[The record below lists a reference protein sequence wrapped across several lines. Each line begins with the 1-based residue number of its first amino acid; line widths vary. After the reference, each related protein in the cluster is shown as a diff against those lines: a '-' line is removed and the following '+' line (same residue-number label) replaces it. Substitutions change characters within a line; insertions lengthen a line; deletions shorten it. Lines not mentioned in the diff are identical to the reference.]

1 MEWFNPTNLPY
12 PLAGRAR
19 GTRGRATASPYG
31 GFEPMNRSVRTALL
45 ACLTLALGFAAGAA
59 AATAGPPPILDRE
72 LFFGNPE
79 IAGAQLSPD
88 GQYVAFLKPW
98 SDTRNI
104 WVKRTD
110 EPFDAARRV
119 TAETKRPIP
128 GFFWTRDSRLI
139 LYVKDND
146 GDENYNVWAV
156 DPAAPKAEG
165 KDVPSS
171 RNLTDAKGARAFIY
185 DVPKKTPDAIYVGLN
200 DRDAAWHDVYKV
212 SVSTGKR
219 ELVRKNTERIA
230 GWVFDLDGQLRLA
243 GRTTDKGDTEILKV
257 LPEGF
262 ETVYSCTVFESCGPD
277 RFHKD
282 GKRVYMQTNKGD
294 VDLTRLVLF
303 DPETRKEELVESD
316 PLGRVDFGYAAYS
329 NATDELVLTTYED
342 ERTRYYF
349 RDKAIEADY
358 DLVRSK
364 CPGKEVNVSS
374 ATADDQLWLMT
385 AASDREPGETYLF
398 DRRTK
403 KLALQYRVRERI
415 PREHM
420 AEMKPVRYASSDGL
434 EIPAFL
440 TLPKGITPKGLPA
453 VLLPHGGPWARDG
466 WGFDNLAQF
475 LANRGYAVLQPNF
488 RGSTGYGKKFLN
500 AGNKQWG
507 ERMQDDVT
515 WGAKYLVAQG
525 IADPKRIGIM
535 GGSYGGYTTLA
546 GVTFTPDVYA
556 AAVDIV
562 GPSNL
567 ITLLDSTPPYW
578 EAIRTIFYERLG
590 DPRTPE
596 GKAQLVR
603 QSPLT
608 SAQKI
613 KTPLLV
619 AQGANDPRVKKA
631 EAEQIVIALRDRG
644 FPVEYILAP
653 DEGHGFARPV
663 NSMAL
668 WAASEKFFAKHLG
681 GRFQEGGT
689 PEVMAR
695 LKEIT
700 VDPKTVVLS
709 KAADAAAV
717 GVPKVVASLSP
728 GSASYQGKIEAGG
741 QTIPMSI
748 TRTIEDKGATWVVT
762 DAAKMPMG
770 DASDVT
776 TFDKATLVP
785 RKRSIKQG
793 PAAIELSFEGGKATG
808 TVAMGGEPKPVSA
821 DLGGELFADGAGG
834 LDAIGALPLA
844 EGFSTTFRNFDVQQQ
859 KVQLK
864 KAKVSGSEEVTVPAG
879 TFKTWKVEIASAE
892 GEPGSTTIWVAKES
906 RKVVKTITTVPQ
918 MGGAVIT
925 TELQ

>member
-1 MEWFNPTNLPY
+1 M
-12 PLAGRAR
+12 
-19 GTRGRATASPYG
+19 TRL
-31 GFEPMNRSVRTALL
+31 VRTALW
-45 ACLTLALGFAAGAA
+45 ATLALAMGFAAGAA
-59 AATAGPPPILDRE
+59 AAETGLPPVLDRE

-79 IAGAQLSPD
+79 ISAAQLSPD

-104 WVKRTD
+104 WVKKTS
-110 EPFDAARRV
+110 EPFEAARRV

-128 GFFWTRDSRLI
+128 GFFFTRDSRLI

-146 GDENYNVWAV
+146 GDENFNVWAV

-165 KDVPSS
+165 KDVPPS

-185 DVPKKTPDAIYVGLN
+185 DVPKKSPDTIYVGLN
-200 DRDAAWHDVYKV
+200 DRDAAWHDVYRV
-212 SVSTGKR
+212 SISTGKR
-219 ELVRKNTERIA
+219 ELVRKNTDRIA
-230 GWVFDLDGQLRLA
+230 GWQFDLEGQLRLA
-243 GRTTDKGDTEILKV
+243 VRTTDKGDTEILKV

-262 ETVYSCTVFESCGPD
+262 ETVYTCSVFETCGPE

-303 DPETRKEELVESD
+303 DPETRKEELVETD
-316 PLGRVDFGYAAYS
+316 PMNRVDFGGAIFS
-329 NATDELVLTTYED
+329 EATDELVGTSYED
-342 ERTRYYF
+342 DRTRVYF
-349 RDKAIEADY
+349 RDKAWEADY
-358 DLVRSK
+358 KLLQGKFPGRDIDL
-364 CPGKEVNVSS
+364 GSS
-374 ATADDQLWLMT
+374 TADDRVLLIT
-385 AASDREPGETYLF
+385 AASDADPGERYIF
-398 DRRTK
+398 DRATK
-403 KLALQYRVRERI
+403 KLALQYKVRERI

-420 AEMKPVRYASSDGL
+420 AAMKAVRYPSSDGL

-440 TLPKGITPKGLPA
+440 TLPKGVPAKGLPA
-453 VLLPHGGPWARDG
+453 IVVPHGGPWARDG
-466 WGFDNLAQF
+466 WGFNNLAQF

-507 ERMQDDVT
+507 DKMQDDVT
-515 WGAKYLVAQG
+515 WGVKYLVAQG
-525 IADPKRIGIM
+525 IADPKRVGIM

-546 GVTFTPDVYA
+546 GVAFTPDLYS

-567 ITLLDSTPPYW
+567 ITLLDSIPPYW
-578 EAIRTIFYERLG
+578 EAGRITFYERMG
-590 DPRTPE
+590 DPRNPE

-603 QSPLT
+603 QSPLN
-608 SAQKI
+608 SASKI

-653 DEGHGFARPV
+653 DEGHGFQRPV

-668 WAASEKFFAKHLG
+668 WAASEKFFAKHIG
-681 GRFQEGGT
+681 GRFQEGAT
-689 PEVMAR
+689 PEVSAR

-709 KAADAAAV
+709 KPVDTAAV
-717 GVPKVVASLSP
+717 GVPKVAFPLSA
-728 GSASYQGKIEAGG
+728 GTATYQGKIEAGG
-741 QTIPMSI
+741 QTMPMAI
-748 TRTIEDKGATWVVT
+748 TQTIEEKDGAWVVT
-762 DAAKMPMG
+762 GTAKLPMG
-770 DASDVT
+770 DAMDT
-776 TFDKATLVP
+776 ATLDKTTLVP

-793 PAAIELSFEGGKATG
+793 PAVIDLSFAGGKATG
-808 TVAMGGEPKPVSA
+808 TVAMGGEPKPVSV
-821 DLGGELFADGAGG
+821 DLGGELFADGVGANEA
-834 LDAIGALPLA
+834 LGALPLA
-844 EGFSTTFRNFDVQQQ
+844 EGYSASFRNFDVRQQ

-864 KAKVSGSEEVTVPAG
+864 QAKVTGSEDVTVPAG
-879 TFKTWKVEIASAE
+879 TFKAWKVEIASAD
-892 GEPGSTTIWVAKES
+892 GEPGTTTVWIAKDS
-906 RKVVKTITTVPQ
+906 RKVVKTVATLPQ
-918 MGGAVIT
+918 MGGAVVT
-925 TELQ
+925 TELQP